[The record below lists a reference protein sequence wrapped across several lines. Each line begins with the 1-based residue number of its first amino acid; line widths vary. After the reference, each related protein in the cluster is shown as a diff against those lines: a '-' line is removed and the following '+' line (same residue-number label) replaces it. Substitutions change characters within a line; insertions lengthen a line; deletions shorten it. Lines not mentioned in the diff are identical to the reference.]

1 MSSRTPP
8 SPHSSSDPRRA
19 TLPVVCLV
27 TGEEKFH
34 AELVSELLP
43 WFQLEVRKN
52 SNDLA
57 RWTRE
62 AQVDAVLIDIDSD
75 GLEAQV
81 GLTKVNE
88 LRRLDESFVVIRFSN
103 PKVIDFQ
110 YLLSMIHDSFMS
122 RPNIIVCPG

>member
-1 MSSRTPP
+1 MSSRAFTTLHP
-8 SPHSSSDPRRA
+8 SSDPGR
-19 TLPVVCLV
+19 TPLPVVCLV
-27 TGEEKFH
+27 TAEEEFH

-43 WFQLEVRKN
+43 WFQVEVRRN

-62 AQVDAVLIDIDSD
+62 AQVDAVLIDIDAD

-88 LRRLDESFVVIRFSN
+88 LRRLDESFVVIS
-103 PKVIDFQ
+103 
-110 YLLSMIHDSFMS
+110 LSRS
-122 RPNIIVCPG
+122 RTRSIEKQALE